1 VRLTFDHWVLD
12 GLTAAAALADLEG
25 VLHGE
30 LLREL
35 NAPAVAARAA

>member
-1 VRLTFDHWVLD
+1 LTFDHRVLD

-35 NAPAVAARAA
+35 NALAATAGAA